1 MAPNGHAAAVTSCLL
16 LGAERTTEFDRTS
29 SEENMSGI
37 ERRELMKAAAVGG
50 IALSTA
56 GAQSL
61 APNETRAQGATARP
75 AWSNRR
81 LLDLLKIDHPIIQA
95 PMGGGHISPDMPV
108 AVCGAGGLGSFPCSA
123 LTSAQV
129 RDVVAKIRAQTTKPL
144 NLNFFCH
151 VTQRDG
157 AVEAAWLKRLAP
169 YYTELGVNP
178 PEFPAGTRP
187 PFGAEMCDAVVEL
200 KPEVVSFHFGLP
212 EKSLVD
218 RLKAA
223 GSVIFSSATTVTEAR
238 WLEDHGVDA
247 VIAQGAEAGGHRGM
261 FLTSEAASQVGTLAL
276 VPQVVDAV
284 NVPVIAAGGIGDG
297 RGIVAAFALGASAV
311 QMGTAYLLCPEA
323 RISAYHRAALKSAR
337 DKLTAISNVITGRPA
352 RVFVNRIVLEV
363 GPLATGVPSFP
374 LGQVALEPLR
384 TKAESQSSA
393 DFSGLYAGQAAA
405 LGRELPASELTLKLA
420 AEALQ
425 RLGALGR
432 AG

>member
-1 MAPNGHAAAVTSCLL
+1 
-16 LGAERTTEFDRTS
+16 
-29 SEENMSGI
+29 MSGI

-50 IALSTA
+50 IALSIA

-61 APNETRAQGATARP
+61 APNETRAQGAPVRA

-178 PEFPAGTRP
+178 PEFPTSSSRP
-187 PFGAEMCDAVVEL
+187 PFGAEMCDVVVEL
-200 KPEVVSFHFGLP
+200 KPQAVSFHFGLP

-223 GSVIFSSATTVTEAR
+223 GCVILSSATTVTEAR

-261 FLTSEAASQVGTLAL
+261 FLTSEPASQVGTLVL

-284 NVPVIAAGGIGDG
+284 NVPVIAAGGIADG
-297 RGIVAAFALGASAV
+297 RGIAAAFALGASAV

-323 RISAYHRAALKSAR
+323 RISAHHRAALKSAK

-374 LGQVALEPLR
+374 LGGVALEPLR
-384 TKAESQSSA
+384 TKAESLGSA

-405 LGRELPASELTLKLA
+405 LGRELPAGELTLKLA